1 MANGLWGFI
10 EGEDTG
16 DKKTQ
21 ATRSLAAFAIIS
33 INLTDSARNVVRQ
46 LGSRDP
52 KEVWN
57 ALLAEFDQS
66 TPATKMALL
75 DFLLG
80 LRCTSTVLAYV
91 SDFQVTIMKLRSMEV
106 RLDEDLTIAMVL
118 RGAADF

>member
-1 MANGLWGFI
+1 MSLFDGQMDFRVWREKIELYLMANGLWGFI

-21 ATRSLAAFAIIS
+21 ATRSLAAYAIIS
-33 INLTDSARNVVRQ
+33 INLTDSARNVVRR

-57 ALLAEFDQS
+57 ALIAEFDQA

-75 DFLLG
+75 DLLLG
-80 LRCTSTVLAYV
+80 LRCTSSVLVYV
-91 SDFQVTIMKLRSMEV
+91 SNHGSQP
-106 RLDEDLTIAMVL
+106 
-118 RGAADF
+118 